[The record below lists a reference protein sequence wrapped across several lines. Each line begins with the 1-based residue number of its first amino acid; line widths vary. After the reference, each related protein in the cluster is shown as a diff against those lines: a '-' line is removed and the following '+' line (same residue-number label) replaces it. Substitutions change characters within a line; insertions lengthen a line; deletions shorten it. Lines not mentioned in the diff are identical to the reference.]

1 MLGLEHKK
9 RHTES
14 STRLVKRGFVF
25 LVLGAFVLANFPIPM
40 PMHLLGIANH
50 VLQFTGNQT
59 ASPEGESEDEHG
71 IPFPCQHGRCG
82 CSTARKCWTE
92 CCCHTPAERLKWA
105 QRRGVKPPSYA
116 VLSDTKKTTKPAS
129 CCSTK
134 VSKAAVKTR
143 DSTSDSCCKTSTS
156 TKVSKP
162 KERAVLSILACKCR
176 GSSSV
181 FTTLSWFLDPE
192 RCILQGPFEY
202 KNPSLVVF
210 DLCWE
215 TIAHRPPSPP
225 PKVG

>member
-1 MLGLEHKK
+1 MVGLEHKK
-9 RHTES
+9 RLAGS
-14 STRLVKRGFVF
+14 LSRLVKRGFVF
-25 LVLGAFVLANFPIPM
+25 LVLGAFILANFPIPM
-40 PMHLLGIANH
+40 PMHLLGMANH
-50 VLQFTGNQT
+50 
-59 ASPEGESEDEHG
+59 GESEEEHG
-71 IPFPCQHGRCG
+71 TPYPCQHGRCG
-82 CSTARKCWTE
+82 CNTARKCWTE

-105 QRRGVKPPSYA
+105 QKRGVKPPSYA
-116 VLSDTKKTTKPAS
+116 VLSETKKTTKPAS

-134 VSKAAVKTR
+134 VSKVAVETR
-143 DSTSDSCCKTSTS
+143 ATKSGSCCKTSTS
-156 TKVSKP
+156 IIASKP

-202 KNPSLVVF
+202 LNPSLVVF